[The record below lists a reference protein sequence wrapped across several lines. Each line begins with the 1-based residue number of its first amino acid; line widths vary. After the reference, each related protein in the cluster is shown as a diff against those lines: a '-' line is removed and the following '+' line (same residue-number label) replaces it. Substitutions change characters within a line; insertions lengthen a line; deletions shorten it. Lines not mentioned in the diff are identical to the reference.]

1 MLSLNTNA
9 IKTYQQIDN
18 TIIPGREIEARVLN
32 KAALKL
38 KKCRD
43 NWSASDTKDKLDE
56 ALKYNQR
63 VWSIFQEEL
72 LIEDNPLPQKLKKD
86 ILALSIFIDK
96 RIFDVMAYPSPEKLN
111 IIIAI
116 NQNIAAGLK
125 NSPIN

>member
-1 MLSLNTNA
+1 MIALNTNA
-9 IKTYQQIDN
+9 IKTYQEIDN

-43 NWSASDTKDKLDE
+43 NWNSSDTKDKLDE
-56 ALKYNQR
+56 ALKFNQR
-63 VWSIFQEEL
+63 IWSIFQEEL
-72 LIEDNPLPQKLKKD
+72 STEDNPLPQKLKKD

-125 NSPIN
+125 NSQIN

>member
-1 MLSLNTNA
+1 MLALNTNA
-9 IKTYQQIDN
+9 IKTYQEIDN

-43 NWSASDTKDKLDE
+43 NWNSSDIKNKLDE
-56 ALKYNQR
+56 ALKFNQR
-63 VWSIFQEEL
+63 IWSIFQEEL
-72 LIEDNPLPQKLKKD
+72 STEDNPLPQKLKKD

-125 NSPIN
+125 NSQIN